1 MSTLTAPPATATAPQ
16 AAEPGR
22 LAPVLALARFEAR
35 ELLLQIPVVAAGA
48 LWLFLIVLRL
58 IREDGMDDFPALFMA
73 DRATQGLPM
82 ILALAVLISVNTEV
96 LRGHRNKTVEQF
108 SMLPLEPWRRTL
120 AHVLSIVPFALFT
133 AVAVGVD
140 FAYSALKPG
149 AVGSGS
155 VAELLVGPLTVM
167 FAGIIGI
174 LLAGL
179 WPLSVIPV
187 MLLAVAYFLLIG
199 PAALTGDWSQW
210 FNPVVSE
217 DSSGG
222 FPTPSYLLDRPAGW
236 HALYLAALCVLLAC
250 VAMLVKGGRT
260 AVLKAAAVVALA
272 VTVTA
277 GFGQRPGDGTALTQA
292 RRIASEHPE
301 KVQSCEEHGGS
312 TYCSFPEWDG
322 QRERWARVVDRV
334 RSVSGSTAP
343 VTVRQRIDV
352 RGGVE
357 SNSALDP
364 QTGARQVT
372 IGTRWG
378 GNRVP
383 EFAVGVASVLVAG
396 SERAAEN
403 LCGARG
409 VTVMWLALGADPTPK
424 DTFKDVRLDD
434 SNVGS
439 GIVLAPT
446 DPVSLTAQQTEVV
459 NSILDRPAT
468 DVTAAV
474 KAHWSELTSQQT
486 TTADAARLLGV
497 AAPKG
502 AEKCDEY
509 R

>member
-1 MSTLTAPPATATAPQ
+1 MSTLTAPPTTAAAPR

-22 LAPVLALARFEAR
+22 FGPVIALARFEAR

-48 LWLFLIVLRL
+48 LWVFLTVLRL
-58 IREDGMDDFPALFMA
+58 IREEGMDDFPVLFMA
-73 DRATQGLPM
+73 DRDTQNLPLLLS
-82 ILALAVLISVNTEV
+82 IAVLISVNTAV

-108 SMLPLEPWRRTL
+108 GMLPLEPWRRTL

-155 VAELLVGPLTVM
+155 VGELLVGPMTVM

-179 WPLSVIPV
+179 WPLSVVPV
-187 MLLAVAYFLLIG
+187 LLLVVAYVTLIG
-199 PAALTGDWSQW
+199 PVALTGDWSRW
-210 FNPVVSE
+210 FNPVVGE
-217 DSSGG
+217 DGSGG
-222 FPTPSYLLDRPAGW
+222 IPTPSYLLDRPSGW

-260 AVLKAAAVVALA
+260 AVLKTAAVVALA

-277 GFGQRPGDGTALTQA
+277 GFAQRPGGGTALTEA

-322 QRERWARVVDRV
+322 QRVRWARVVDRV

-343 VTVRQRIDV
+343 LTVRQRIDV
-352 RGGVE
+352 TYGVE
-357 SNSALDP
+357 SNAALEP
-364 QTGARQVT
+364 QSGAGQVT

-424 DTFKDVRLDD
+424 DTFRELRIDD
-434 SNVGS
+434 STVGS
-439 GIVLAPT
+439 GIVRAPT
-446 DPVSLTAQQTEVV
+446 DSVALTAQQSDVV
-459 NSILDRPAT
+459 SSLLDRPAT
-468 DVTAAV
+468 GVTAAV
-474 KAHWSELTSQQT
+474 KAHWSELTSPRT

>member
-1 MSTLTAPPATATAPQ
+1 MSTLTAPPTTAAAPR
-16 AAEPGR
+16 AAEPGG

-35 ELLLQIPVVAAGA
+35 QLLFQIPVVAAVA
-48 LWLFLIVLRL
+48 LWVLLTVMRL
-58 IREDGMDDFPALFMA
+58 MRGEGMDDFPVLFMA
-73 DRATQGLPM
+73 DRDTQALPQ
-82 ILALAVLISVNTEV
+82 LFALAVLISVNSEI

-108 SMLPLEPWRRTL
+108 STLPLEPWRRTL

-133 AVAVGVD
+133 AVAVGAD

-187 MLLAVAYFLLIG
+187 LLLVVAYFLVLG
-199 PAALTGDWSQW
+199 PVALTGDWSQW
-210 FNPVVSE
+210 FNPVVSP
-217 DSSGG
+217 DGSGG
-222 FPTPSYLLDRPAGW
+222 LPAPSYLLDRPAGW
-236 HALYLAALCVLLAC
+236 HALYLAALCALLAC

-260 AVLKAAAVVALA
+260 AALKTAAVLALA

-277 GFGQRPGDGTALTQA
+277 GFAQRPGGGAALAEA

-322 QRERWARVVDRV
+322 QRARWAGVVDRV
-334 RSVSGSTAP
+334 RSASGSTAP
-343 VTVRQRIDV
+343 LTVRQRIDV

-357 SNSALDP
+357 GDAALAP
-364 QTGARQVT
+364 QTGAGQVT
-372 IGTRWG
+372 VGTRWG

-409 VTVMWLALGADPTPK
+409 VTVMWLVLGTDPTPE
-424 DTFKDVRLDD
+424 DTFKDLRLDD

-439 GIVLAPT
+439 GVVLAPT
-446 DPVSLTAQQTEVV
+446 DPVSLTSQQTEVV
-459 NSILDRPAT
+459 NSLLDRPAT

-474 KAHWSELTSQQT
+474 KAHWSELTSPRT

-497 AAPKG
+497 EVPKG
-502 AEKCDEY
+502 ADKCE